1 VSRKNLTPRGP
12 AAQAAPSPPTL
23 LASLAPLIG
32 FEREV
37 EEEFRGRMCA
47 RLAEKIAAFD
57 AALPDEAKHC
67 PTCGER
73 MHSKG
78 RSPHVTLGRFGK
90 LDLRPQTF
98 CCGRCKASRQPLLEL
113 LGVEVGHLS
122 GSLARLVA
130 LLGIVVPYELAAQLV
145 MLFFGIQVPAMTVW
159 RTVQRLGEAAESYTE
174 EQARFFGDPGCDAIG
189 EAGGPSAVLLGVDG
203 CALGMQVRPKR
214 RHRKGNE
221 ELKPLPPVEDG
232 HFREVKTGVLLLP
245 EERVEPSPGRR
256 SVVRRALVTC
266 LGNADQIFDR
276 LWAKLHEMKWL
287 GTNTVVVIVGD
298 GAEWIWNRA
307 TMFDKRCEILDFWH
321 AIEKAWEV
329 ARARYG
335 QGSALGANWVGR
347 IAKDLRAGQVDQ
359 VIVRLKR
366 LARSTPEP
374 EHRTMVEA
382 LVRYYTDNRERMRY
396 DEYLRLGYGI
406 GSGAVESSHKQ
417 VVHARLRQAGMR
429 WSEAGARRLL
439 ALRVLLLNGQW
450 SRLDRLPMK
459 PIAA

>member
-1 VSRKNLTPRGP
+1 VSRKTLTPRGP
-12 AAQAAPSPPTL
+12 AAPAAPSPPPL
-23 LASLAPLIG
+23 LTSLPPLIG
-32 FEREV
+32 FELEV
-37 EEEFRGRMCA
+37 EDEFRGQMCA

-57 AALPDEAKHC
+57 AALPDEAKLC
-67 PTCGER
+67 ATCGER

-78 RSPHVTLGRFGK
+78 RSAHVTLARFGK

-98 CCGRCKASRQPLLEL
+98 CCDRCKASRQPLLER

-130 LLGIVVPYELAAQLV
+130 VLGIVVPYELAAQLV
-145 MLFFGIQVPAMTVW
+145 VLFFGIRVPAMTVW

-174 EQARFFGDPGCDAIG
+174 EQARFFGDPGCDALG
-189 EAGGPSAVLLGVDG
+189 NAGGPSAVLLGVDG

-221 ELKPLPPVEDG
+221 VLKPLPPVEDG

-256 SVVRRALVTC
+256 SVLRRALVTC
-266 LGNADQIFDR
+266 LGNADQIFER
-276 LWAKLHEMKWL
+276 LWAKLHEVGWL

-335 QGSALGANWVGR
+335 QGSALGARWVGR
-347 IAKDLRAGQVDQ
+347 IAKDLRAGQVDK

-366 LARSTPEP
+366 LVHSTPEP
-374 EHRTMVEA
+374 QHRA
-382 LVRYYTDNRERMRY
+382 LLQALLRYYTDNRERMRY
-396 DEYLRLGYGI
+396 DDYLRLGYGI

-439 ALRVLLLNGQW
+439 ALRVLLLNAQW